1 MALIYNKKKKV
12 YYIVFVLKTISF
24 FGELKKNVSGKNIN
38 QESQGK
44 LFWKHDFLKEKKLK

>member
-1 MALIYNKKKKV
+1 MALIYNKKKV

-44 LFWKHDFLKEKKLK
+44 LFWKHHHFLKEKKLK

>member
-1 MALIYNKKKKV
+1 MALIYNKKKV
-12 YYIVFVLKTISF
+12 CYVVFVLKTISF

-44 LFWKHDFLKEKKLK
+44 LFWKHHFLKEKKFK